1 MTVALVVAL
10 LGLGAAV
17 LAGATWRRAVDE
29 RASVK
34 EHQRTLET
42 LRQLRGRRGH
52 EGAFGSGAS
61 RSEPGRRDPSEQN
74 PSVGGAK
81 SPAPRGVDN
90 GTSRT
95 PAARSPAADPGHG
108 DVAHR
113 TSRAGDRDA
122 YGRDR
127 GGSVS
132 AKADAGARPVV
143 VSADEHSGV
152 AHTIGRYSEL
162 RRAREEP
169 RHGERTERDVVPP
182 PAVAERRP
190 VEVPPWL
197 PRTGMVVSV
206 AAIVVVAGAL
216 ALALVLTS
224 HSPRL
229 SNNRPHN
236 PQPVGR
242 GHPATPS
249 VITPTASSV
258 SDATYTAP
266 AGHYTVEL
274 DATGPCWVMATDA
287 TTSHVEWTGTLQA
300 GEHRQLPVSGGLVVR
315 LGAVGVTVL
324 LDGKPV
330 QFPPQV
336 QVPFTMTFQSA

>member
-1 MTVALVVAL
+1 MTVAFVVAL

-42 LRQLRGRRGH
+42 LRQLRGRRDH
-52 EGAFGSGAS
+52 DGAFGSGAS

-74 PSVGGAK
+74 PRVGAK
-81 SPAPRGVDN
+81 SPAPQGGNN

-95 PAARSPAADPGHG
+95 PATRSPAPDPGHG
-108 DVAHR
+108 DVADGK
-113 TSRAGDRDA
+113 SDAGDRDEHE
-122 YGRDR
+122 RDR

-132 AKADAGARPVV
+132 AKANAGARPVV
-143 VSADEHSGV
+143 VSADEHGGV
-152 AHTIGRYSEL
+152 AHTIGRYSES

-169 RHGERTERDVVPP
+169 RRGERTEPDVVGPS
-182 PAVAERRP
+182 AVAERRP
-190 VEVPPWL
+190 DGVTPWL

-206 AAIVVVAGAL
+206 AAIVVMAGAL

-229 SNNRPHN
+229 SSSRPHN
-236 PQPVGR
+236 PPPVGR

-258 SDATYTAP
+258 SAATYAAP

-274 DATGPCWVMATDA
+274 NATEPCWVMATDA
-287 TTSHVEWTGTLQA
+287 TTSHVEWTGTLAA

-315 LGAVGVTVL
+315 LGAVGVTVS

-330 QFPPQV
+330 QLPPQV